1 MLSLPHLIILFVVAL
16 VVFGPQKLPE
26 LARMLG
32 RATAE
37 FRRMTSDFR
46 VALEDEVRELDRDA
60 RIREVE
66 AAVGAMSRDIPE
78 LAAAAPSDDSASS
91 PYAIPD
97 PEPSPSS
104 PTALEENPSDDPRAV

>member
-46 VALEDEVRELDRDA
+46 VALEDEVRDLDREA
-60 RIREVE
+60 RIREVD
-66 AAVGAMSRDIPE
+66 AAVGAMARDIPE
-78 LAAAAPSDDSASS
+78 LAPAPPETDSA
-91 PYAIPD
+91 PHAD
-97 PEPSPSS
+97 PEPVTTPSAPAAS
-104 PTALEENPSDDPRAV
+104 EENSSNDPTAV